1 MSNATLKLMVIG
13 AARTQIAGDGLFS
26 IQLVAVN
33 ADGSKRFVSFGSSEQ
48 TDDLLKSQL
57 EITA

>member
-1 MSNATLKLMVIG
+1 MVIG